1 MFFTSRSETAPMNTR
16 YDTTRPTGVLMVSTF
31 SDKHG
36 GAISESLG
44 AEAIAGHLIGL
55 FGRSVTVDHIDLQ
68 LDPSISKIREL
79 VVRVQPSLVGIS
91 VKIGALDQMRSLVT
105 ALSALRYDDGTCPL
119 IVLGGVVPT
128 FAPAALLEEIPGI
141 ILVVREGENAM
152 AGLIDYV
159 RRQRPLSGVPGVA
172 FKNEAGEMITV
183 PSQRLQLAKRFLP
196 ARITSER
203 VHNELGGMIWAE
215 ASRGCDFNCTFC
227 SIRDLHGGGFDG
239 GISPESVVADLVEL
253 ERRGIQAVSFTD
265 DDFGGDPERTAVI
278 ARLIKEAKL
287 KIRFSISTR
296 ADHIW
301 RERSNSKGERLTDG
315 ELLIRNRRLREIMV
329 ELTEAGLERVFIGM
343 ESGSPSQLKR
353 YGKQV
358 SVEGNYKA
366 LEILHELG
374 IDVVAGYIPIDPAMN
389 LTELQENIE
398 FLRRT
403 GMYRKITNP
412 LSVLRVQAGS
422 PYLKLAQQRGLL
434 RESTDDLV
442 FFKSRFEDARVQRV
456 AEVADRWVEDM
467 YVLMFG
473 LKGEVASQTLML
485 GPGGV
490 ATPASRAVENCLFR
504 FRELEMGF
512 IEAVTVA
519 LAQKEGAD
527 LSSITSEFV
536 RRRSILAADVVEL
549 VHSGV
554 IGKNPR
560 LQDAVMKMSREP
572 AYAA

>member
-1 MFFTSRSETAPMNTR
+1 MIFAAPDQAERGYLFADKTR
-16 YDTTRPTGVLMVSTF
+16 ATGIVLVSTF

-44 AEAIAGHLIGL
+44 PEAIAGHLIGI
-55 FGRSVTVDHIDLQ
+55 FGRSVDVQHIDLQ
-68 LDPSISKIREL
+68 LDPSISEFVDL
-79 VVRVQPSLVGIS
+79 VVSSRPSIVGIS
-91 VKIGALDQMRSLVT
+91 VKIGALNQMRALLSSLIPV
-105 ALSALRYDDGTCPL
+105 RYWDGSKPI

-128 FAPAALLEEIPGI
+128 FATTALLNEFPSA
-141 ILVVREGENAM
+141 ILVVREGETAA
-152 AGLIDYV
+152 AGLVEYV
-159 RRQRPLSGVPGVA
+159 RGERPLSCVPGIA
-172 FKNEAGEMITV
+172 YRDGSDKTIAT
-183 PSQRLQLAKRFLP
+183 PSQRLDLASRHLP

-203 VHNELGGMIWAE
+203 VHKELGGMIWAE

-253 ERRGIQAVSFTD
+253 ERRGIHAVSFTD
-265 DDFGGDPERTAVI
+265 DDFGGDPERTSVI
-278 ARLIKEAKL
+278 ARLIKEANL
-287 KIRFSISTR
+287 KVRFSISTR

-301 RERSNSKGERLTDG
+301 RERLSSKGERLSDS
-315 ELLIRNRRLREIMV
+315 ELSQRNQRLRQIMV

-343 ESGSPSQLKR
+343 ESGSPSQLRR

-358 SVEGNYKA
+358 TVDGNYKA

-389 LTELQENIE
+389 LTELQENMA

-422 PYLKLAQQRGLL
+422 PYLNLVRQRDLL
-434 RESTDDLV
+434 EEPTDDLV
-442 FFKSRFEDARVQRV
+442 FFKASFEDARVQRV

-473 LKGEVASQTLML
+473 LKGEVASQTLLL

-490 ATPASRAVENCLFR
+490 ASPASRAVENCLFR
-504 FRELEMGF
+504 FRELEMEF
-512 IEAVTVA
+512 IESVTEL
-519 LAQKEGAD
+519 LATNENASLTEVTQG
-527 LSSITSEFV
+527 FV
-536 RRRSILAADVVEL
+536 KRRSKLAAQVVDL
-549 VHSGV
+549 VQSGV

-560 LQDAVMKMSREP
+560 LQEAVMKMSKESVH
-572 AYAA
+572 AA

>member
-1 MFFTSRSETAPMNTR
+1 MLFASRERLDPDYLYHDAV
-16 YDTTRPTGVLMVSTF
+16 RPTGVLLVSTF
-31 SDKHG
+31 SNKHG

-44 AEAIAGHLIGL
+44 PEAIAGHLIGT
-55 FGRSVTVDHIDLQ
+55 FGRSVEVDHIDLQ
-68 LDPSISKIREL
+68 LDPS
-79 VVRVQPSLVGIS
+79 VFAVRAQVAKTRPSIIGLS
-91 VKIGALDQMRSLVT
+91 VKIGALDQMRDLMRV
-105 ALSALRYDDGTCPL
+105 LDPLRYDDGTVPL
-119 IVLGGVVPT
+119 LVLGGVVPT
-128 FAPAALLEEIPGI
+128 FATAALLEEFPSVV
-141 ILVVREGENAM
+141 LVVREGENAT
-152 AGLIDYV
+152 AALVEYV
-159 RRQRPLSGVPGVA
+159 RGDRPLSSVPGIA
-172 FKNEAGEMITV
+172 YRGEGDNTIAT
-183 PSQRLQLAKRFLP
+183 PSQRLQLSKRFLP

-203 VHNELGGMIWAE
+203 VHKEPGGMIWAE

-239 GISPESVVADLVEL
+239 GIPPESVVADLIEL

-265 DDFGGDPERTAVI
+265 DDFGGDPERTATI

-287 KIRFSISTR
+287 NIRFSISTR

-301 RERSNSKGERLTDG
+301 RERSSIKGERLSDT
-315 ELLIRNRRLREIMV
+315 ELLERNRRLREIMV

-343 ESGSPSQLKR
+343 ESGSPSQLRR

-389 LTELQENIE
+389 LTELQENIA

-403 GMYRKITNP
+403 GMYRKVTNP

-422 PYLKLAQQRGLL
+422 PYLKLARQRGLL
-434 RESTDDLV
+434 QESTDDLV
-442 FFKSRFEDARVQRV
+442 FFKAAFEDRSVQRV

-473 LKGEVASQTLML
+473 LKGELASQTLLL

-490 ATPASRAVENCLFR
+490 ATPASQNVENCLFR
-504 FRELEMGF
+504 FRDLEMDF
-512 IEAVTVA
+512 IETVTNL
-519 LAQKEGAD
+519 LAGDEGAD
-527 LSSITSEFV
+527 LDAVIGGFV
-536 RRRSILAADVVEL
+536 GRRSKLAQEVVEL

-560 LQDAVMKMSREP
+560 LQEAVLCMSKET
-572 AYAA
+572 ANAA